1 MIVKLSILGLFIVLI
16 VVLTITYYT
25 QLEGFIAT
33 KTAAG
38 VLATS
43 GNLNF
48 KCQSNADIRNGVGN
62 DTIYTA
68 SSDGNGGS
76 VISVSNSGNA
86 TVMVSNCGCLTLG
99 PNMPED
105 VMMCTNAASGK
116 DSEIPVSRD
125 TIQNP
130 KDINIDDSLKKV
142 YTPSVVNPDVSLS
155 DTGYQAM
162 ALHKHSN
169 LLNDI
174 QKIVHNELLANRM
187 MDSSVKN
194 APDRSMDNG
203 SMGNGSMGD
212 GSMGNGS
219 MGNGSMGNGSMG
231 NGSMGD
237 GSMDNGSMG
246 NGSMGNGSMGNGSM
260 GDGSMDNGSMDN
272 GSMGNGTMGGSSMR
286 NRCNSDSSMRNR
298 CNSDSSDS
306 SDSCEQ
312 EERHYDMSKYIKKDE
327 IPCWGCSVDY

>member
-16 VVLTITYYT
+16 VVLIITYYT

-116 DSEIPVSRD
+116 DKNAASGKDSEIPVSRGA
-125 TIQNP
+125 IQNP

-142 YTPSVVNPDVSLS
+142 YTPSVINPDVSLS

-203 SMGNGSMGD
+203 SMDNGT
-212 GSMGNGS
+212 MGNGTMS
-219 MGNGSMGNGSMG
+219 NGSMGNGSMG

-237 GSMDNGSMG
+237 GSMGD
-246 NGSMGNGSMGNGSM
+246 GSM
-260 GDGSMDNGSMDN
+260 GDGSMG
-272 GSMGNGTMGGSSMR
+272 GRSMGGRSMRNMCNSDSSMEDGSMR

-306 SDSCEQ
+306 CEQ
-312 EERHYDMSKYIKKDE
+312 EERHHDMSKYIKKDE
-327 IPCWGCSVDY
+327 IPCWGCSIDY